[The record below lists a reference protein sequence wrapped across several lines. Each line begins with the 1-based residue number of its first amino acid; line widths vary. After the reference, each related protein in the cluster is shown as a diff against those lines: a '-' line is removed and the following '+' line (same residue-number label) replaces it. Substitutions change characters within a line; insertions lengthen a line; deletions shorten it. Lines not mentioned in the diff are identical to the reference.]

1 MQEETD
7 MQILRSGRNSSPHA
21 ITDLYDPERRAF
33 LIQYPIWFIVGLALI
48 GVVAFGITGFLGYTR
63 QAPDSAFIQPWGLF
77 LWLCALLIT
86 LQVSILRDQS
96 LRSRLIATLITSILA
111 IFIIFVTNFGGS
123 LPEIIRQLLNQ
134 HRLLT
139 LLGGNALTYTIAN
152 FGLIVIFWADS
163 IRRWIRRSQGLPP
176 NPRVDI
182 GIDNPR
188 VVKDEDL
195 PSLQELISGDLMAGA
210 VLTLA
215 LSFLFNA
222 DLLTFLI
229 HPNGFTITGC
239 TVSWPVGTCVGN
251 GGGIGNPPTLTF
263 IDVIQTLIYLPLGLL
278 VLALSATLS
287 GLGAVSGV
295 NPRRLDDAD
304 LQLASK
310 QPNAP
315 ATGAVAGNV
324 TETVIDTLRSAL
336 DRRLRLLARNFAL
349 AMRYIA
355 WPGLVL
361 LATYGLA
368 QVSISIE
375 AYLHSSKGL
384 TSFVSFAL
392 PAVGWGIAAV
402 LGVVFSSALMLFR
415 WRVAENSL
423 QFLGLIGFVV
433 LLTYW
438 IFSLALWGFNQLLL
452 QTHASDRHP
461 FDPPSWTT
469 AISVAA
475 LLAFAVLFVVRSFR
489 GPRSGGQTTVP
500 VGTQTGSTPSQ
511 QQ

>member
-1 MQEETD
+1 
-7 MQILRSGRNSSPHA
+7 MQILRGGRSSSPHA

-33 LIQYPIWFIVGLALI
+33 LIQYPIWFIIGLALI
-48 GVVAFGITGFLGYTR
+48 GVVAFAITGFLGYTNE
-63 QAPDSAFIQPWGLF
+63 APDSAFRQPWGLF
-77 LWLCALLIT
+77 LWFCALLVT

-96 LRSRLIATLITSILA
+96 LRPRLIATLVISILA

-123 LPEIIRQLLNQ
+123 LPEIIRELLNQ

-139 LLGGNALTYTIAN
+139 LLGGNALTYTVIN
-152 FGLIVIFWADS
+152 FGLIAIFWLDS
-163 IRRWIRRSQGLPP
+163 FRRWSRRARGLPP

-188 VVKDEDL
+188 VVKEEDL
-195 PSLQELISGDLMAGA
+195 PSMQELISGDLMAGA
-210 VLTLA
+210 VLTLG
-215 LSFLFNA
+215 LSFLFRA
-222 DLLTFLI
+222 DLLNFLI
-229 HPNGFTITGC
+229 HPNGFAITGC
-239 TVSWPVGTCVGN
+239 TVSWPIGLCVGQ
-251 GGGIGNPPTLTF
+251 GGGLSNPPTLTF

-295 NPRRLDDAD
+295 NPRSLDDAD
-304 LQLASK
+304 LKLASK
-310 QPNAP
+310 QPSAP

-324 TETVIDTLRSAL
+324 TETVLDTLRSAL
-336 DRRLRLLARNFAL
+336 DRRLRLLLRNFAL
-349 AMRYIA
+349 AIRYIA
-355 WPGLVL
+355 WPGLIL

-368 QVSISIE
+368 QVAISVQS
-375 AYLHSSKGL
+375 YLHGDKVIM
-384 TSFVSFAL
+384 SFVSYAL

-415 WRVAENSL
+415 WRVAENTL

-452 QTHASDRHP
+452 QTHASDRRP

-475 LLAFAVLFVVRSFR
+475 LLIFAVLFVVRSFR
-489 GPRSGGQTTVP
+489 GPRSGAKPP
-500 VGTQTGSTPSQ
+500 VSVNTPTGGTPSQ

>member
-1 MQEETD
+1 

-21 ITDLYDPERRAF
+21 ITDLYDPDRRAL
-33 LIQYPIWFIVGLALI
+33 LIQYPIWFIIGLSLI
-48 GVVAFGITGFLGYTR
+48 GVVAFAITGFLGYTN

-86 LQVSILRDQS
+86 LQASILRDQS
-96 LRSRLIATLITSILA
+96 LRSRLIATLVISVLA
-111 IFIIFVTNFGGS
+111 ILIIFVTNFGNA
-123 LPEIIRQLLNQ
+123 LPDVIRQLLSQ
-134 HRLLT
+134 HVLLAKI
-139 LLGGNALTYTIAN
+139 GGSALTYTIAN
-152 FGLIVIFWADS
+152 FGLIAVFWFDS
-163 IRRWIRRSQGLPP
+163 VRRWIRRSQGLPP

-188 VVKDEDL
+188 AVKEEDL
-195 PSLQELISGDLMAGA
+195 PSQQELISGDLMAGA
-210 VLTLA
+210 VLTLL
-215 LSFLFNA
+215 LSFLFRA
-222 DLLTFLI
+222 DLLNFLI
-229 HPNGFTITGC
+229 HPNGFAITGC
-239 TVSWPVGTCVGN
+239 TVSWPIGTCLGD
-251 GGGIGNPPTLTF
+251 GGGISNPPTLTF
-263 IDVIQTLIYLPLGLL
+263 INVIQTLIYLPLGLL

-295 NPRRLDDAD
+295 NARKLDDSD
-304 LQLASK
+304 LVLASK
-310 QPNAP
+310 QPNKA
-315 ATGAVAGNV
+315 ATGAVAADV

-336 DRRLRLLARNFAL
+336 DRRLRLLARNFVL

-355 WPGLVL
+355 WPGLIL
-361 LATYGLA
+361 LGTYGLA

-375 AYLHSSKGL
+375 AYLHNDKDFSN
-384 TSFVSFAL
+384 FVFHAL
-392 PAVGWGIAAV
+392 PAVGWGVAAV

-438 IFSLALWGFNQLLL
+438 IFSLALWGFNKLLEL
-452 QTHASDRHP
+452 TGASDRTP

-475 LLAFAVLFVVRSFR
+475 LLVFAVLFVVRSFR
-489 GPRSGGQTTVP
+489 GPGSGGQKTVP
-500 VGTQTGSTPSQ
+500 VGTQTGGSPSQ

>member
-1 MQEETD
+1 MQ
-7 MQILRSGRNSSPHA
+7 LFRSGRNSSHHA
-21 ITDLYDPERRAF
+21 FTDLYDPDRRAF
-33 LIQYPIWFIVGLALI
+33 LIQYPIWFIIGLSLVGVI
-48 GVVAFGITGFLGYTR
+48 AFGITGFLGYTKE
-63 QAPDSAFIQPWGLF
+63 APDSAFIQPWGLF

-96 LRSRLIATLITSILA
+96 LRSRLIATLVITVLA
-111 IFIIFVTNFGGS
+111 IFIIFVTNFGNS
-123 LPEIIRQLLNQ
+123 LPEAIRQLLSSG
-134 HRLLT
+134 RFLKLI
-139 LLGGNALTYTIAN
+139 GGSTLTYSAIN

-188 VVKDEDL
+188 AVKEEDL

-210 VLTLA
+210 VLTLG
-215 LSFLFNA
+215 LSFLFRA
-222 DLLTFLI
+222 DLLNFLI
-229 HPNGFTITGC
+229 HPNGFAITGC
-239 TVSWPVGTCVGN
+239 TVSWVIGN
-251 GGGIGNPPTLTF
+251 CTLPAGGIANPPTLTF
-263 IDVIQTLIYLPLGLL
+263 IDVIQTLVYLPAGLL

-295 NPRRLDDAD
+295 NAKQLDDGNL
-304 LQLASK
+304 LQASR
-310 QPNAP
+310 QPAKP
-315 ATGAVAGNV
+315 ATGAVAADV

-336 DRRLRLLARNFAL
+336 DRRLRLLLRNFAL
-349 AMRYIA
+349 ALRYIA
-355 WPGLVL
+355 WPGLIL

-368 QVSISIE
+368 QVAVSIE
-375 AYLHSSKGL
+375 AYLHSSKEIL
-384 TSFVSFAL
+384 NFVSYAL
-392 PAVGWGIAAV
+392 PAVGWGIASV

-415 WRVAENSL
+415 WRVAENTL

-438 IFSLALWGFNQLLL
+438 LFSLTLWGFNELLL

-475 LLAFAVLFVVRSFR
+475 LIAFAVLFVVRSFR
-489 GPRSGGQTTVP
+489 SPGSGGKTP
-500 VGTQTGSTPSQ
+500 LPIGAQTGGSPSQ